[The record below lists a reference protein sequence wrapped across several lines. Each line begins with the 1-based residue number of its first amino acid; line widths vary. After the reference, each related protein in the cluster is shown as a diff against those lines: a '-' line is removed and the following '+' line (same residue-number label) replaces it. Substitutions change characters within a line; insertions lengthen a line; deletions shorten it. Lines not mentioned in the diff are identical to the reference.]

1 MISISILDEFQKK
14 DIKLDA
20 KQVEFLNLV
29 EVSIKQDKKILSFLR
44 PHKIP
49 SIYLYGG
56 VGIGKTILLKSIAS
70 KLYQEFEFI
79 HFTNFMNSLKKKL
92 DQLDG
97 QKNPLDKV
105 IEEFRDQKKLI
116 FIDEFQVEDVADAMI
131 IAEVIPKLFLNEI
144 PLFISSNSS
153 VDELYQNGLQREK
166 LIKSLQFIK
175 KNFLYH
181 HLDSTKDY
189 RKTNSS
195 LLNMDSSNEGEI
207 IKLIESYFGER
218 IKLNNELIL
227 NNRKFPVKGFTSE
240 CLWIDLENFFSLP
253 VATQDFNLLCRD
265 FNWIFLSNIS
275 LLNDESMDLV
285 RRLIAFVDIAYIAKT
300 KIKFFYPAA
309 DLHQIYNGRGLSNLW
324 ERTASRLIEMSSQEY
339 ITKN

>member
-1 MISISILDEFQKK
+1 MVTK
-14 DIKLDA
+14 
-20 KQVEFLNLV
+20 FLC
-29 EVSIKQDKKILSFLR
+29 ESYD
-44 PHKIP
+44 
-49 SIYLYGG
+49 
-56 VGIGKTILLKSIAS
+56 LL
-70 KLYQEFEFI
+70 
-79 HFTNFMNSLKKKL
+79 
-92 DQLDG
+92 
-97 QKNPLDKV
+97 
-105 IEEFRDQKKLI
+105 

-131 IAEVIPKLFLNEI
+131 IAEIIPKLYLNEI

-175 KNFLYH
+175 NDFLYH

-195 LLNMDSSNEGEI
+195 LLNMDSSNENEI

-218 IKLNNELIL
+218 VKLDNELIL
-227 NNRKFPVKGFTSE
+227 NDRKFPVKGFTAE
-240 CLWIDLENFFSLP
+240 CLWMDLESFFSSP

-275 LLNDESMDLV
+275 ILSDESMDLV
-285 RRLIAFVDIAYIAKT
+285 RRLIAFIDIAYIANT
-300 KIKFFYPAA
+300 KIKFFYPSAG
-309 DLHQIYNGRGLSNLW
+309 LPQIYNGKALSNLW
-324 ERTASRLIEMSSQEY
+324 ERTASRLTEMSSQEY